1 MGANKYF
8 QFFFG
13 NLLNN
18 DLEKWRK
25 IKYVL
30 YPEVCKE
37 LGHKEEEYPDKN
49 WEGWDL
55 IAEKAGLIQVV
66 DEIFGGINFDFG
78 CIGEFFDIDED
89 DDIRTCGKMKLS
101 AEASGKAPSNSS
113 DVSLSVDI
121 NSEEEDD
128 DEDEDEELGRDLK
141 SLEGQGKIPFHDLD
155 IEVVGKK
162 VKKRKRGKQDILYQ
176 VHFIGYSDSEDEDI
190 APAKLRKEHPKGKT
204 AIDDFEK
211 RREEEQQAQRR
222 KGSKPSKGMSRSKS
236 MLLASKLNGR
246 VSSERPRAEAKEE
259 EAESIE
265 TQPTPEPQR
274 VSMDRRAGRRPD
286 AGDGGFFAILDDVG
300 PNDEVVDKVV
310 QHQRRKS
317 SLRKKPRPSGQGVEV
332 LSPGRRRSSLFSPN
346 PLQREEPG
354 LTMSDFD
361 LNGATVEDLDVEKQG
376 WLTIKLS
383 DGRSLSSEDAHAIPE
398 LRLQLLEL
406 YRNKI
411 VAFNQI
417 RFMFR

>member
-55 IAEKAGLIQVV
+55 IAEKAGLTQVV
-66 DEIFGGINFDFG
+66 GEIFGGINFDFG

-141 SLEGQGKIPFHDLD
+141 SLEGHGKIPFHDLD
-155 IEVVGKK
+155 IAVVGKK

-176 VHFIGYSDSEDEDI
+176 VHFIGYPDSEDEDI

-259 EAESIE
+259 VAESIE

-346 PLQREEPG
+346 PLQREETG
-354 LTMSDFD
+354 LPMSDFD